1 MQAPLPIGPGRGLP
15 ILDILSGTEAKCRPG
30 RRIVGIVAGIFLR
43 TLGAPIGCVLGLI
56 LGVVTAAAAFAEGRI
71 VVASKIDTEGALLGN
86 MILTLL
92 EDNGLA
98 VDNKLQLGPTNIVRA
113 AIMAGQIDIYP
124 EYTGNGALFFHLEAD
139 PAWKDWAGGKTMAT
153 SVDLERNHL
162 VWLAAAP
169 ANNTWVIAV
178 RRDVAVGN
186 ELKTMSDLARY
197 LARGGRIRLAASA
210 EFVESPSALPSFEA
224 TYGFRLAGAQL
235 LTLSGGN
242 TAATLRAAAE
252 AMSGVNAAMAYGT
265 DGALAAL
272 GLTALEDDKGAQIV
286 YAPAPVVRE
295 AVLQQHPEIAELL
308 DPVFATL
315 TLETLQRLNA
325 EIAVDGEDA
334 AAVAVAYLKSKDF
347 LP

>member
-1 MQAPLPIGPGRGLP
+1 MSGLLPRL
-15 ILDILSGTEAKCRPG
+15 
-30 RRIVGIVAGIFLR
+30 
-43 TLGAPIGCVLGLI
+43 
-56 LGVVTAAAAFAEGRI
+56 LGVLLGVGLALLPGVVSAAEGRI
-71 VVASKIDTEGALLGN
+71 VVASKIDAEGALLGN
-86 MILTLL
+86 MIMALF
-92 EDNGLA
+92 EANGLA

-113 AIMAGQIDIYP
+113 AIIAGQIDIYP
-124 EYTGNGALFFHLEAD
+124 EYTGNGALFFNMEAD
-139 PAWKDWAGGKTMAT
+139 PVWKDWARGKTRV
-153 SVDLERNHL
+153 SSLDLERNHL

-186 ELKTMSDLARY
+186 KLETMSDFARY

-224 TYGFRLAGAQL
+224 TYGFRLTGAQL

-265 DGALAAL
+265 DGAIAAL

-295 AVLQQHPEIAELL
+295 AVLQQHPEIAKLL

-315 TLETLQRLNA
+315 TLETLQQLNA
-325 EIAVDGEDA
+325 EVAVDGEDA
-334 AAVAVAYLKSKDF
+334 AAVAVAYLKSKGF

>member
-1 MQAPLPIGPGRGLP
+1 MKG
-15 ILDILSGTEAKCRPG
+15 ILRL
-30 RRIVGIVAGIFLR
+30 L
-43 TLGAPIGCVLGLI
+43 LGAVVALLPGL
-56 LGVVTAAAAFAEGRI
+56 VTATEGRI
-71 VVASKIDTEGALLGN
+71 VVASKIDTEGVLLGN
-86 MILTLL
+86 MIVSLL
-92 EDNGLA
+92 EARGLA

-113 AIMAGQIDIYP
+113 AMLAGQIDIYP
-124 EYTGNGALFFHLEAD
+124 EYTGNGALFFHLEQD
-139 PAWKDWAGGKTMAT
+139 PVWKDWARGADEVAT
-153 SVDLERNHL
+153 LDREKNHL

-178 RRDVAVGN
+178 RRDLAERDG
-186 ELKTMSDLARY
+186 LKTMADFAKY
-197 LARGGRIRLAASA
+197 LAGGGRIKLAASA
-210 EFVESPSALPSFEA
+210 EFVESPSALPAFEA
-224 TYGFRLAGAQL
+224 TYGFRLSDAQL

-242 TAATLRAAAE
+242 TSATLRAAAE
-252 AMSGVNAAMAYGT
+252 GMSGVNAAMAYGT

-272 GLTALEDDKGAQIV
+272 GLTALADDKGAEVV

-295 AVLQQHPEIAELL
+295 GVLQQRPEIATVL

-334 AAVAVAYLKSKDF
+334 GAVAAAYLKSKHF